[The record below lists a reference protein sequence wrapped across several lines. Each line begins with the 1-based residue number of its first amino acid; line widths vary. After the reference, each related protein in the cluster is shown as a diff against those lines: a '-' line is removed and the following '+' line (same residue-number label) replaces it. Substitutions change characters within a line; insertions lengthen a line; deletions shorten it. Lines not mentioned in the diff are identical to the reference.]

1 MQICAYLFSTLP
13 HLYQTCATATPPLIL
28 CNHRHLCQIRV
39 TTAPLS
45 KPCHRCTFANPLR
58 PPHLRQTRAT
68 TAPPSVLCN
77 HRRPSSVEYLRWNT
91 GIQSN
96 LFRNTIIGFD
106 WNRSE
111 WIPWFWRLLRKS
123 ERRTNVCFCLCLC
136 LCFFFLQICWCL
148 VVTTLSNGGWW
159 FLVGML
165 RTFAWT
171 LMGGYGVLL

>member
-77 HRRPSSVEYLRWNT
+77 HRRPSS
-91 GIQSN
+91 
-96 LFRNTIIGFD
+96 
-106 WNRSE
+106 
-111 WIPWFWRLLRKS
+111 
-123 ERRTNVCFCLCLC
+123 
-136 LCFFFLQICWCL
+136 ICWCL